1 MAVRSSRLSF
11 PGFSLFRALSSHVR
25 LTVRLLREP
34 AVPLL
39 TKVLPVAAVLYLI
52 SPLDFVPDILPIL
65 GQLDDAGV
73 LLLALESFLKLCPEH
88 AVAFH
93 REAMSGG
100 RPYSPMPASGV
111 VIDAEFR
118 REDDG
123 R

>member
-1 MAVRSSRLSF
+1 MAVRTTGWLTL
-11 PGFSLFRALSSHVR
+11 PSLLRTLAAHAR
-25 LTVRLLREP
+25 LTWRLLRDP

-39 TKVLPVAAVLYLI
+39 TKILPVAAVLYLI

-73 LLLALESFLKLCPEH
+73 LLLALESFLKVCPEG

-93 REAMSGG
+93 REAMASG
-100 RPYSPMPASGV
+100 RPFSPMPAGGV

-118 REDDG
+118 RHDSG